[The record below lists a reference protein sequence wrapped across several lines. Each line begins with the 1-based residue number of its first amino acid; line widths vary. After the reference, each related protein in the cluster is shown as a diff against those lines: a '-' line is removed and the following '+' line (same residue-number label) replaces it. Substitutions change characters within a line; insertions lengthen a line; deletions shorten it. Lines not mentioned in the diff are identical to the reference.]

1 MPTLGAIADA
11 PGAAGALLV
20 VDAVTDDDLRTVSRA
35 TAHLGLVTGAAG
47 LVLGLTGPRPGDARA
62 TPASGPGAR
71 AVVHPRSR
79 HATAVSCLPPWSRR
93 SAVPPLTP
101 YFVMR
106 VGQTPLLPHAAPGD
120 AGQARER
127 ERQDHGPVVSGGS
140 VRAAV
145 DAAVGLEEVC
155 APVLALGDRP
165 ARLPT
170 EEEAGEPAGRYGSCW
185 GGSEYA
191 SPGGPD
197 AWERRTGRAGP
208 PSVLSRAPRAVT
220 AWWRQAAGN
229 SGPARVT
236 LPSTGVGS
244 VTA

>member
-1 MPTLGAIADA
+1 MRRAGRQA
-11 PGAAGALLV
+11 GAARWSSVPLPRTPSAAASVRAGPVMMASKSEREATRYLPNLEEPATRTAL
-20 VDAVTDDDLRTVSRA
+20 REHSRA
-35 TAHLGLVTGAAG
+35 ARFTSTSASA
-47 LVLGLTGPRPGDARA
+47 GDARA

-185 GGSEYA
+185 GGE
-191 SPGGPD
+191 
-197 AWERRTGRAGP
+197 
-208 PSVLSRAPRAVT
+208 
-220 AWWRQAAGN
+220 
-229 SGPARVT
+229 
-236 LPSTGVGS
+236 
-244 VTA
+244 

>member
-62 TPASGPGAR
+62 TPASEPGAR

-106 VGQTPLLPHAAPGD
+106 VGQTPLLPYAAPGD

-185 GGSEYA
+185 GGVSTPRRA
-191 SPGGPD
+191 ARTPGNGVRGGQGRPRSSPGRHGRS
-197 AWERRTGRAGP
+197 RRGGGRLRGT
-208 PSVLSRAPRAVT
+208 R
-220 AWWRQAAGN
+220 G
-229 SGPARVT
+229 
-236 LPSTGVGS
+236 LPG
-244 VTA
+244 

>member
-1 MPTLGAIADA
+1 MPNLEEPATRT
-11 PGAAGALLV
+11 AL
-20 VDAVTDDDLRTVSRA
+20 REHSRA
-35 TAHLGLVTGAAG
+35 ARFTSTSASA
-47 LVLGLTGPRPGDARA
+47 GDARA

-185 GGSEYA
+185 GGE
-191 SPGGPD
+191 
-197 AWERRTGRAGP
+197 
-208 PSVLSRAPRAVT
+208 
-220 AWWRQAAGN
+220 
-229 SGPARVT
+229 
-236 LPSTGVGS
+236 
-244 VTA
+244 